1 MLRSEREGN
10 TLVSENSKNLYEE
23 FEVKAEDAVDRVR
36 EIVREGNVSRL
47 FVKRDTGETILEV
60 PLTAGVAVATV
71 GLFLAPVLVAVGAVA
86 ALVTR
91 VTIGV
96 ERHGAT
102 EIAA

>member
-1 MLRSEREGN
+1 M
-10 TLVSENSKNLYEE
+10 SENSHNQYEE
-23 FEVKAEDAVDRVR
+23 FEVEAEDAVRRVR

-71 GLFLAPVLVAVGAVA
+71 GLFLAPVLVAIGAVT

-96 ERHGAT
+96 ERRVPT
-102 EIAA
+102 ETVA

>member
-1 MLRSEREGN
+1 M
-10 TLVSENSKNLYEE
+10 SENSHKAYEE
-23 FEVKAEDAVDRVR
+23 FEVDAEDAVTRVR

-96 ERHGAT
+96 ERHVIT
-102 EIAA
+102 ETVA

>member
-1 MLRSEREGN
+1 
-10 TLVSENSKNLYEE
+10 VSENSNTRYEE
-23 FEVKAEDAVDRVR
+23 FEVKAEDAVNRVR

-96 ERHGAT
+96 ERHGA
-102 EIAA
+102 EVIVA